1 MNSDAADGLLLARNL
16 DDVFNE
22 RDSDRRMQAIKA
34 LYAEDA
40 VFYEGDDKFE
50 GWAAIAKRFDDIL
63 APTPSEFRFSV
74 VKTPGQIRNLEQ
86 LQWQLG
92 PVQGTAV
99 ASGLD
104 VAQVS
109 QGKIQ
114 SLYTFVDP
122 S

>member
-1 MNSDAADGLLLARNL
+1 MNADTAEGLLLVRNL
-16 DDVFNE
+16 ADVFNE
-22 RDSDRRMQAIKA
+22 RDSDRRMEAIKA
-34 LYAEDA
+34 LYAADA
-40 VFYEGDDKFE
+40 VFYEGNDTFE

-63 APTPSEFRFSV
+63 LPTPPEFRFSV
-74 VKTPGQIRNLEQ
+74 IKTPGRIRDLEQ

-92 PVQGTAV
+92 PMQGTAV

-104 VAQVS
+104 IAHVS
-109 QGKIQ
+109 NGKIQ

>member
-1 MNSDAADGLLLARNL
+1 MNSDTADGLLLARNL

-22 RDSDRRMQAIKA
+22 PDSDRRMQAIRA

-40 VFYEGDDKFE
+40 VFYEGDEKFE

-63 APTPSEFRFSV
+63 VPTPSEFRFSI
-74 VKTPGQIRNLEQ
+74 VKTPGRIHDLEQ

-92 PVQGTAV
+92 PVQGTSV

-104 VAQVS
+104 VGQVS
-109 QGKIQ
+109 EGKIQ

>member
-1 MNSDAADGLLLARNL
+1 MNSDTADGLLLARNL

-63 APTPSEFRFSV
+63 VPTPPEFRFSI
-74 VKTPGQIRNLEQ
+74 VKTPGRIRDLEQ

-92 PVQGTAV
+92 PVQGSSV

-104 VAQVS
+104 VGHVS
-109 QGKIQ
+109 EGKIQ

>member
-1 MNSDAADGLLLARNL
+1 MNSNTTDGLLLARNL

-40 VFYEGDDKFE
+40 VFYEGDEKFE

-63 APTPSEFRFSV
+63 VPTPSEFRFSI
-74 VKTPGQIRNLEQ
+74 VKTPGRIHDLEQ

-92 PVQGTAV
+92 PVQGTSV

-104 VAQVS
+104 VGQVS
-109 QGKIQ
+109 EGKIQ